1 MCTSNGH
8 VAAIGELPPRAPPP
22 SACVCCAQKRG
33 NTHTVRMEKRKLHK
47 NDCHMSA
54 EQALRIRSVY
64 NAHNKSQ
71 MANRWWGETAL
82 CPLYVTKSQLAKKQQ
97 QKKVLSDA
105 TNCFSQRPTRTPAT
119 ATGDSGNCSPQSNER
134 IIARIAHRSP

>member
-1 MCTSNGH
+1 M
-8 VAAIGELPPRAPPP
+8 
-22 SACVCCAQKRG
+22 
-33 NTHTVRMEKRKLHK
+33 RMEKRKLHK

-54 EQALRIRSVY
+54 EQALRIRNVH

-71 MANRWWGETAL
+71 TGRTDGGGVDTTL
-82 CPLYVTKSQLAKKQQ
+82 PLYVTKSQLAKKQQ

-119 ATGDSGNCSPQSNER
+119 ATATATATAATVAPNPMKG
-134 IIARIAHRSP
+134 